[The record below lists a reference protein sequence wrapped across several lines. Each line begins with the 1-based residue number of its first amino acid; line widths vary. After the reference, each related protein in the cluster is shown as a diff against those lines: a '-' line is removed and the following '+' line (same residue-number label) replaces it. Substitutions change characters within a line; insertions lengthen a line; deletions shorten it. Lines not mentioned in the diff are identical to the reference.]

1 MNWDWEKLQS
11 QRRKPSGGYQP
22 PELSD
27 INERLRRIR
36 NIKLPG
42 GGKLILLAVL
52 LLWGLSGF
60 YIVQPDELGVEKRF
74 GKFTRITEPGPHIH
88 LPFPIESVHKPKVTE
103 VKRVEVGFRSVARNG
118 SVQPGQYRLVPEESL
133 MLTGDENI
141 VDVQFIVQYQIK
153 DPVQYLFNVA
163 EQEGTVKYVAQSAM
177 REVIGNSLIDSALT
191 TGKFVIQT
199 QTRDV
204 MQEVLDRYQAGVRV
218 VAVQLQ
224 DVHPPKEVV
233 EAFKDVASAR
243 EDKSRLINEAEAYRN
258 DILPRARGQAAV
270 ITNEA
275 QAYRQSQVLAARGG
289 AEKFLAVL
297 EEYRKAKDVT
307 RQRMYLETMER
318 ILSNAG
324 LEKVII
330 SDRTAGNIVPY
341 LPLDK
346 AAPRLR
352 QDAAGAQTG
361 SAQGGQ

>member
-11 QRRKPSGGYQP
+11 QRRKQGGGYQP
-22 PELSD
+22 PEFGD
-27 INERLRRIR
+27 MNERLKRFKNLR
-36 NIKLPG
+36 LPG
-42 GGKLILLAVL
+42 GSKLIFLGLLI
-52 LLWGLSGF
+52 LWGLSGF
-60 YIVQPDELGVEKRF
+60 YIVQPDERGVEKRF
-74 GKFTRITEPGPHIH
+74 GKFTRITSPGPHIH

-103 VKRVEVGFRSVARNG
+103 IKRVEVGFRSITRG
-118 SVQPGQYRLVPEESL
+118 SIQTDQYRLVPEESL

-163 EQEGTVKYVAQSAM
+163 EQEGTVKSVAQAAM
-177 REVIGNSLIDSALT
+177 REVVGNSEIDSALT

-258 DILPRARGQAAV
+258 DILPRARGQAAIV
-270 ITNEA
+270 VNQA
-275 QAYRQSQVLAARGG
+275 QAYKESQVLDARGG

-297 EEYRKAKDVT
+297 QEYRKAKDVT

-318 ILSNAG
+318 IFANSA

-330 SDRTAGNIVPY
+330 SGQTAGNVVPY

-346 AAPRLR
+346 AAPRPK
-352 QDAAGAQTG
+352 QGVAAAGG
-361 SAQGGQ
+361 QGGQ